1 MADDFE
7 IDPRLSGSSHA
18 VGDWP
23 LCHVRLSDDA
33 RWPWLLLIPRRVG
46 AVELFDLS
54 PDDRTQLIE
63 EAASAALIVRNLID
77 ADKTNVATLGNQV
90 PQMHMHVIGR
100 KIGDAAWPGPIWG
113 VGEPVARAG
122 TERDSLI
129 ETIRH
134 KTERSFI
141 F

>member
-1 MADDFE
+1 M
-7 IDPRLSGSSHA
+7 
-18 VGDWP
+18 
-23 LCHVRLSDDA
+23 
-33 RWPWLLLIPRRVG
+33 
-46 AVELFDLS
+46 ELFDLS